1 MNSEFRIM
9 RIGGI
14 DIKVGWTLLIIG
26 TFISLSLA
34 TGYFPTLLPGW
45 GSPAY
50 LTAALLSFIGLYA
63 SMLLHEL
70 AHAFVAK
77 KQGLTVKSIVLN
89 LFGSASNFKEES
101 PNSRA
106 EFWRAVVGPLTNLG
120 LAGVFFGVA
129 NLPAPSNPLISA
141 IALYL
146 LGINFL
152 LGVFNL
158 LPAYPLD
165 GGRVLQALVWGRT
178 KNQLKA
184 NRVVTRVGRGFGWV
198 FIGLGFCLIALG
210 DLFDGLWLMLLG
222 WFLTSS
228 ARVSSTQS
236 VARPSLQGV
245 KVSLVMRDGDPILS
259 PQTPLKVA
267 AQAFFGVERGR
278 VLSVVEQGY
287 LLGTL
292 SLAQLRKISP
302 AERVQM
308 RVEKVMTRRG
318 SLLALR
324 SEDDLQSSMKTLAAK
339 PVVYAAVIGEGG
351 QFAGLLYLR
360 DIPRLLEMQPL
371 LTPIDPK
378 VGPPT
383 LPPTITIK
391 NQDHADTTD
400 DNVVS
405 PPQPQKW
412 IK

>member
-1 MNSEFRIM
+1 M
-9 RIGGI
+9 RIDGI
-14 DIKVGWTLLIIG
+14 EIKVGWTLLIIG
-26 TFISLSLA
+26 TFISLSLV
-34 TGYFPTLLPGW
+34 TGYFPILLPGW
-45 GSPAY
+45 GSLAY
-50 LTAALLSFIGLYA
+50 LTAALLSLIGLYA
-63 SMLLHEL
+63 SVLLHEL

-77 KQGLTVKSIVLN
+77 KQGLTVKSLVLN
-89 LFGSASNFKEES
+89 LFGGVSNFKEES

-106 EFWRAVVGPLTNLG
+106 AFWRAVVGPLTNLG
-120 LAGVFFGVA
+120 LAGIFFGIA

-141 IALYL
+141 IAFYL
-146 LGINFL
+146 VGINFL
-152 LGVFNL
+152 LGVLNL

-165 GGRVLQALVWGRT
+165 GGRMLQALVWGRT
-178 KNQLKA
+178 KSQLKA
-184 NRVVTRVGRGFGWV
+184 TQVVMRVGRGFGWGFV
-198 FIGLGFCLIALG
+198 ALGFFVIGLG
-210 DLFDGLWLMLLG
+210 DLFDGLWVMLLG

-236 VARPSLQGV
+236 LTSPSLQGV
-245 KVSLVMRDGDPILS
+245 KVSQVMREGDPILS

-278 VLSVVEQGY
+278 VLPVVDQGY

-292 SLAQLRKISP
+292 SLEQLRKISP
-302 AERVQM
+302 TERMQM

-324 SEDDLQSSMKTLAAK
+324 SEDDLQLGLDTMIAK

-383 LPPTITIK
+383 LSPTIPIK
-391 NQDHADTTD
+391 GQGLSDTTD
-400 DNVVS
+400 NNVS
-405 PPQPQKW
+405 PSSAPR
-412 IK
+412 IG